1 MRPGYARKG
10 RDTVSDTL
18 LQAMT
23 NDDLVGE
30 KAKRE
35 TIHIDLTKAGCGFDG
50 LCAQSLALARIT
62 GRSVSGIEFLRA
74 ADDIAEIRLRVSKQ
88 GLFPSTIERQIALGE
103 TQELPYGGTLC
114 LERLDT
120 TPKSMSARLRF
131 TADT

>member
-1 MRPGYARKG
+1 MN
-10 RDTVSDTL
+10 DTVVDTVI
-18 LQAMT
+18 
-23 NDDLVGE
+23 NDDSIGDGE
-30 KAKRE
+30 KRE
-35 TIHIDLTKAGCGFDG
+35 TVRVDLTKAGCAFDS

-62 GRSVSGIEFLRA
+62 SRSVSGIELLRA